1 MSFFLNTPAQQAPLS
16 DEQLEQLALDN
27 IEKMKSQSK
36 MKSCGCCA
44 AEDDADKA
52 EEQKNTELDRI

>member
-1 MSFFLNTPAQQAPLS
+1 MNFFLNTPAQQAPLS

-27 IEKMKSQSK
+27 IEKMKSQPK

-44 AEDDADKA
+44 AEDEMDKA
-52 EEQKNTELDRI
+52 EEKNTE

>member
-27 IEKMKSQSK
+27 IEKMKSHLK

-44 AEDDADKA
+44 A
-52 EEQKNTELDRI
+52 

>member
-27 IEKMKSQSK
+27 IEKMKSQLK
-36 MKSCGCCA
+36 KKICGCCA
-44 AEDDADKA
+44 AEDEADKA

>member
-27 IEKMKSQSK
+27 IEKMKSQLK
-36 MKSCGCCA
+36 MKSCCCCA

>member
-27 IEKMKSQSK
+27 IEKMKSYLK

-44 AEDDADKA
+44 AEDEGDKA
-52 EEQKNTELDRI
+52 EEQKNTE

>member
-1 MSFFLNTPAQQAPLS
+1 MNFFLNTPAQQAPLS

-27 IEKMKSQSK
+27 IEKMKTQPK

-44 AEDDADKA
+44 AEAETEKA
-52 EEQKNTELDRI
+52 EPKKNPR